1 MCGCDYLLY
10 QAYATGAI
18 GWISMTANILPKLSA
33 DFHNA
38 MIVEKDYQK
47 GLEIY
52 KKLYPVVN
60 MTERYPAPT
69 QAVKHILSEVIGFD
83 EGICR
88 RPRREISDE
97 DKKLVVEW
105 SQIKELAKTNK
116 M

>member
-1 MCGCDYLLY
+1 MLKKALT
-10 QAYATGAI
+10 Q
-18 GWISMTANILPKLSA
+18 KELSA
-33 DFHNA
+33 LLGMTTF
-38 MIVEKDYQK
+38 
-47 GLEIY
+47 EIY